1 MNWGGDVALS
11 DEERR
16 LLEQMEQALAAEDPK
31 LASALRGSGART
43 LHRRR
48 ALLAG
53 VGFVVGVAALIA
65 GMEISPIVSILG
77 FLIMLGSSIA
87 GIASWQQ
94 IGGDAVRAAQPRP
107 RATSDT
113 SFRDKPDHPDDP
125 RRGTKGDRP

>member
-1 MNWGGDVALS
+1 MDWGGDVALS

-31 LASALRGSGART
+31 LASALRGSTART

-53 VGFVVGVAALIA
+53 LGFALGLVALVA
-65 GMEISPIVSILG
+65 GIEVSPIVSILG
-77 FLIMLGSSIA
+77 FLIMLASSIA
-87 GIASWQQ
+87 GIASWQLV
-94 IGGDAVRAAQPRP
+94 GGDAVRSAQPRP

-113 SFRDKPDHPDDP
+113 AFRDRPDEPW
-125 RRGTKGDRP
+125 RGPKGDRP

>member
-1 MNWGGDVALS
+1 MALS

-31 LASALRGSGART
+31 LASTLRGSTART

-53 VGFVVGVAALIA
+53 LGFAVGVVALIA
-65 GMEISPIVSILG
+65 GMEVSPLVSILG
-77 FLIMLGSSIA
+77 FLIMLGSSVA
-87 GIASWQQ
+87 GIASWQLV
-94 IGGDAVRAAQPRP
+94 GGDAVRSVQPPP

-113 SFRDKPDHPDDP
+113 SFRDRPDEP
-125 RRGTKGDRP
+125 RRGPKGDRP